1 MHYAKAS
8 LAFCTRISH
17 NYSLISLSFNRL
29 SASGI
34 LALLQRY
41 SMSLLH
47 VFLVDRQLHCVKD
60 KPSLTALFFPFKMNK
75 FIILCAFYVFN
86 IYSRK
91 QRLWMLWEYLLDT
104 QLLLRYKLYNECI
117 FSKYQKPSEVLLLE
131 APYWKW
137 SAASSLFS
145 STCILI
151 YEF

>member
-1 MHYAKAS
+1 
-8 LAFCTRISH
+8 
-17 NYSLISLSFNRL
+17 
-29 SASGI
+29 
-34 LALLQRY
+34 
-41 SMSLLH
+41 
-47 VFLVDRQLHCVKD
+47 
-60 KPSLTALFFPFKMNK
+60 MNK

-104 QLLLRYKLYNECI
+104 QLLLRYKLYNECS

-137 SAASSLFS
+137 SAASSLFL

-151 YEF
+151 YEFLKGKTVSNNRKHSTTVLNYTLGGVRETVSVNTEIGPQDEIKCWCVNYYPFALLQGKF